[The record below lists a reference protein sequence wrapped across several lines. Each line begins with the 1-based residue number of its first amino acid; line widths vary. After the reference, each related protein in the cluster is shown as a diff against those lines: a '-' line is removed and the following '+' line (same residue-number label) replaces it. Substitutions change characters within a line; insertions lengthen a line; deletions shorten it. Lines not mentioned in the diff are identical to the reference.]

1 MFRFMFFK
9 IQFLSIFC
17 VFSSFAQTPFL
28 EIPNDLSKKNNS
40 VENAYVVVDN
50 EKKTFSTFMVNEQ
63 SINAYLYSQ
72 ELEPISKFA
81 SKGLPEG
88 YNEIIGKTIKNGQ
101 VRLYFK
107 EYYNKKF
114 GAVLFDFDRQQS
126 IETEFGFK
134 LQDEIYL
141 QSHSYQ
147 DRLYI
152 ITVSKKSSILNIYT
166 FQHDGKFEKKSFDF
180 TENVFVNGKN
190 EPTTLYKLLYD
201 SFNGLTSVVKIEE
214 SNPNSLQITSNLSKI
229 YDRGDS
235 FILSIDKEGLFT
247 YLLEFKVPD
256 LSVKIASIEKLNG
269 IGDEK
274 FNTTNSY
281 LYKDKI
287 FQIGGNSKIMVLTV
301 KELATKKE
309 LKRFVLSKDEDIPFK
324 NSAIIE
330 EYATNQSIKKKE
342 LDKTNLLLQIFN
354 GGNSGV
360 AVNPTSTGYQLTLGG
375 NEIIKRGGGGFGGPM
390 VFVGPGNGMMINS
403 TNSGMVVTSG
413 FNPTFYSFGSF
424 PYNEANRTKRI
435 ECLFNEDFEHI
446 DGEIPQNVFNR
457 LRNHTSNLPKAKAE
471 TVFRMDDYFVYGRY
485 FTIDNVYKFFKF
497 SE

>member
-1 MFRFMFFK
+1 MFFR
-9 IQFLSIFC
+9 ILFISIFC
-17 VFSSFAQTPFL
+17 VFSTFAQAPFL
-28 EIPNDLSKKNNS
+28 EIPNDLSKKNYS
-40 VENAYVVVDN
+40 VENAFVVVDDEKQTFATFLTN
-50 EKKTFSTFMVNEQ
+50 ENT
-63 SINAYLYSQ
+63 INAYLYS
-72 ELEPISKFA
+72 ENAEPISKFA

-88 YNEIIGKTIKNGQ
+88 YNEIIGKTIKDGQ

-114 GAVLFDFDRQQS
+114 GAVLFDFDRGQS

-134 LQDEIYL
+134 LDDEIYL

-152 ITVSKKSSILNIYT
+152 ITVSKKTSILNIYT

-180 TENVFVNGKN
+180 TENIFVNGKN

-229 YDRGDS
+229 YDRGNS
-235 FILSIDKEGLFT
+235 FILSIDKEDLFT
-247 YLLEFKVPD
+247 YLLEFKVPE
-256 LSVKIASIEKLNG
+256 LSVKISAIEKPNE

-287 FQIGGNSKIMVLTV
+287 FQIGGNSKIMVFTV
-301 KELATKKE
+301 KELDTKKE
-309 LKRFVLSKDEDIPFK
+309 LKRYVFSKDEEIPFK
-324 NSAIIE
+324 NSVIIE
-330 EYATNQSIKKKE
+330 EYATNRSIKTKE
-342 LDKTNLLLQIFN
+342 LDNAALLLQIFN
-354 GGNSGV
+354 RGNSGI
-360 AVNPTSTGYQLTLGG
+360 AINPTSDGYQITMGG
-375 NEIIKRGGGGFGGPM
+375 SEIIRKGGGGFGPM
-390 VFVGPGNGMMINS
+390 MVGGAGNGMSINNTGGGMI
-403 TNSGMVVTSG
+403 VTSG
-413 FNPTFYSFGSF
+413 FNPTFYSFGGYS
-424 PYNEANRTKRI
+424 YNEANRTKHI

-457 LRNHTSNLPKAKAE
+457 LRNHISNLPKAKAE
-471 TVFRMDDYFVYGRY
+471 TVFKMNDYFVYGRY
-485 FTIDNVYKFFKF
+485 FAKENVYKFFKF

>member
-1 MFRFMFFK
+1 MNFRILFS
-9 IQFLSIFC
+9 LTFC
-17 VFSSFAQTPFL
+17 VFSSVAQTPFL
-28 EIPNDLSKKNNS
+28 EIPNDLSRKNYS
-40 VENAYVVVDN
+40 VENAFVVVNDEN
-50 EKKTFSTFMVNEQ
+50 KTFSTFTLNEQ

-72 ELEPISKFA
+72 ELKPISKFA

-114 GAVLFDFDRQQS
+114 GAVLFDFDRGQS

-134 LQDEIYL
+134 LKDEIYL

-152 ITVSKKSSILNIYT
+152 ITVSKKTSILNIYT

-180 TENVFVNGKN
+180 TENVFVNGEN

-214 SNPNSLQITSNLSKI
+214 SNPNSLQITSNVSKI

-235 FILSIDKEGLFT
+235 FILSIDKEDLFT
-247 YLLEFKVPD
+247 YLIEFEVPE
-256 LSVKIASIEKLNG
+256 LSVEISAVEKLNE

-287 FQIGGNSKIMVLTV
+287 FQIGGNSKIMVFTV
-301 KELATKKE
+301 KELGTKKE
-309 LKRFVLSKDEDIPFK
+309 LKRFVVSKDEDIPFK
-324 NSAIIE
+324 NSDIIE
-330 EYATNQSIKKKE
+330 EYTTNQSIKMKE

-354 GGNSGV
+354 NGNGGI
-360 AVNPTSTGYQLTLGG
+360 AVNPTKTGYQVTLGG
-375 NEIIKRGGGGFGGPM
+375 SEIIKKGGGGFGPM
-390 VFVGPGNGMMINS
+390 MMGGPGNGMTINS
-403 TNSGMVVTSG
+403 TSSGMVVTSG
-413 FNPTFYSFGSF
+413 FNPTFYSFGGYS
-424 PYNEANRTKRI
+424 YNEASRTKRV
-435 ECLFNEDFEHI
+435 ECLFNEDFEHL
-446 DGEIPQNVFNR
+446 DGEIHQNVFNK
-457 LRNHTSNLPKAKAE
+457 LRTHISNLPKAKAE
-471 TVFRMDDYFVYGRY
+471 TVFKMDDFFVYGRY
-485 FTIDNVYKFFKF
+485 FAKENVYKFFKF